1 MEVANPI
8 LTIKIGI
15 MEVVIQR
22 VRGHGSRDRKFIT
35 QKKVLEIANPIFDI
49 KMRFWKSPS
58 LFYPLERGFGS
69 RHPSFHFSTDQLG
82 GSKEDHFYF
91 HTKT

>member
-1 MEVANPI
+1 MTFRESPIQNYLMEIDNPILRSENGVMEVANPI

-15 MEVVIQR
+15 MEEVIQR

-49 KMRFWKSPS
+49 KMRFRKSPS
-58 LFYPLERGFGS
+58 LFLP
-69 RHPSFHFSTDQLG
+69 P
-82 GSKEDHFYF
+82 
-91 HTKT
+91 

>member
-1 MEVANPI
+1 MVSWKSPTQFLSKNGVMEVANPL

-58 LFYPLERGFGS
+58 LFLP
-69 RHPSFHFSTDQLG
+69 P
-82 GSKEDHFYF
+82 
-91 HTKT
+91 

>member
-1 MEVANPI
+1 MEIDNPILRSENGVMEVANPI
-8 LTIKIGI
+8 LTIKIWM

-22 VRGHGSRDRKFIT
+22 NRGHGSRDRKLIT

-58 LFYPLERGFGS
+58 LFLP
-69 RHPSFHFSTDQLG
+69 P
-82 GSKEDHFYF
+82 
-91 HTKT
+91 